1 MEIQLQEDTN
11 NLHQQPDSYT
21 KTRIFHQ
28 HRINRLLVN
37 VESEQEALDKLKI
50 HSNIL
55 PIEVMDFNTRL
66 EYTSLL
72 TRASKAGMDVCFKS
86 MLLLGL
92 TVLVWDGMCT
102 DDISSVKLLN

>member
-1 MEIQLQEDTN
+1 M
-11 NLHQQPDSYT
+11 
-21 KTRIFHQ
+21 
-28 HRINRLLVN
+28 N
-37 VESEQEALDKLKI
+37 VESEQKALDKLKI

-72 TRASKAGMDVCFKS
+72 TTTSKAGIDVFFKS
-86 MLLLGL
+86 MLLMGL

-102 DDISSVKLLN
+102 DDSSSVKLLN